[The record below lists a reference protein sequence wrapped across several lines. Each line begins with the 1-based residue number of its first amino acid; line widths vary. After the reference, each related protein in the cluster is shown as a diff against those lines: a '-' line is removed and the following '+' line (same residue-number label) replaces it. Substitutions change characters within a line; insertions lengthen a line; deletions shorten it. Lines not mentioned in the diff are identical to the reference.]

1 MVMLSSM
8 ARLLCFVVLLPWSL
22 TYLHLQHTL
31 QQNQWLLVSSAENEN
46 LVGDNKNKNMEL
58 IWWANSNGKECS
70 ATSTISSST
79 LGDVVCL
86 GTTPSITQL
95 TRIWTFLQTKTRSS
109 LDLPLFV
116 TWNNKDADKY
126 PVTSGIYI
134 GSTTTMTTT
143 IQAASAATAN
153 EGTSLSSITTP
164 HGFRTNPHKRSP
176 GNGNGLLTQIIRL
189 PTTTLLLC
197 INLGLYWI
205 YWNYDVP
212 VDQVALNGN
221 VFQDFG
227 RAFSGSL
234 AHFEI
239 WHLGFNMM
247 SLASLGQ
254 DLEPMYGSIPFFLWT
269 MSLIPLT
276 TLLLL
281 ALQWGHAKYS
291 HRGVAVSFE
300 ETSLPNIVGFSGIL
314 FAWMVVAALD
324 QPRTCPIFFL
334 PDVCFDTY
342 RFLGVSIS
350 VGPLVQLVLLQMILP
365 RACFTGHLAGIV
377 AGFGLHW
384 KVLKL
389 EWIQPSILFP
399 MLWIYF
405 KLVRQE
411 NARFWFRWRLLLR
424 NGNAA
429 TVGEGGKSIL
439 IRYLVWIHILLVMV
453 ILGSV
458 WKFGLFHS
466 LVLSQLLMLLCIRA
480 WQSAMAMTTVQ
491 VSSTTNTATADGCAR
506 GYIVL
511 ATITTIT
518 NAMTLGGW
526 TLTRIL
532 WPDFWISIMLVSTT
546 ILLHLLSI
554 CLACHYLKNHSK
566 QIVSSSDNLILVRV
580 FGWTVMEPGQV
591 LGQKLCRES
600 SSNSSIK
607 PSPTTTRFPGQGE
620 TLGSSS
626 DHEQEISHI
635 L

>member
-1 MVMLSSM
+1 MGLLSSV
-8 ARLLCFVVLLPWSL
+8 ARLLLFVVLLPWGL

-31 QQNQWLLVSSAENEN
+31 QQNQWLLVSSAKNEN
-46 LVGDNKNKNMEL
+46 LVEVNKNKNMLEL
-58 IWWANSNGKECS
+58 IWWADSNGNECS
-70 ATSTISSST
+70 ATASATSI
-79 LGDVVCL
+79 VCL
-86 GTTPSITQL
+86 GSTPSITQL
-95 TRIWTFLQTKTRSS
+95 TRIWTFLQTKPRSS

-116 TWNNKDADKY
+116 TWNNKDTDEF
-126 PVTSGIYI
+126 PTSGIYI
-134 GSTTTMTTT
+134 GSSSTTTTTT
-143 IQAASAATAN
+143 SQSAFTTTAK
-153 EGTSLSSITTP
+153 EDTYSSSTTTR

-176 GNGNGLLTQIIRL
+176 GNGNGLLTQIIKL

-205 YWNYDVP
+205 YWNYHVP
-212 VDQVALNGN
+212 VDQVALNDN

-254 DLEPMYGSIPFFLWT
+254 DLEPTYGSIPFFLWT

-276 TLLLL
+276 TILLL

-291 HRGVAVSFE
+291 HRGVALSFDE
-300 ETSLPNIVGFSGIL
+300 ISLPNIVGFSGIL

-342 RFLGVSIS
+342 RFFGVSIS

-365 RACFTGHLAGIV
+365 RACFTGHLAGII

-384 KVLKL
+384 KLLKL

-399 MLWIYF
+399 IIWIYF
-405 KLVRQE
+405 KLERQE
-411 NARFWFRWRLLLR
+411 NARSWFRWRLLLR
-424 NGNAA
+424 NSNAA
-429 TVGEGGKSIL
+429 SVAEGGKSIL
-439 IRYLVWIHILLVMV
+439 IHHLEWIHIILGMV
-453 ILGSV
+453 LLGSV

-466 LVLSQLLMLLCIRA
+466 LVLSQVLMLLCIRA
-480 WQSAMAMTTVQ
+480 WQSAMAMTTLQ
-491 VSSTTNTATADGCAR
+491 VSSTTTTTAADVCAR

-511 ATITTIT
+511 ATVTTVT

-532 WPDFWISIMLVSTT
+532 WPDCWISILLVSST
-546 ILLHLLSI
+546 ILLHLLST
-554 CLACHYLKNHSK
+554 CLACQYLKHHSK
-566 QIVSSSDNLILVRV
+566 LMVGSSDNSILVRV

-600 SSNSSIK
+600 SSNSSIR
-607 PSPTTTRFPGQGE
+607 PSPTISRFPGQGE
-620 TLGSSS
+620 TLGASP